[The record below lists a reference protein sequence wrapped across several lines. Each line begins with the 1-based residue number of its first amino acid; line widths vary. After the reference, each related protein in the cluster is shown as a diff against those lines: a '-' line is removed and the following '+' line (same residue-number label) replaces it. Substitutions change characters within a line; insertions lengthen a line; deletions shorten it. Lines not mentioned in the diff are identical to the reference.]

1 MTSGAFG
8 RAGRAL
14 VGAILAWSLCA
25 DAAGPCASATAF
37 SERGAHAVGV
47 RTYTLIDASRPTP
60 AHGTFPGSPDRT
72 LVLEVWYPAT
82 TAGRDAPLDRTAGA
96 WPLVLY
102 SHALQDSRTGEEYL
116 TTHLT
121 SHGYVV
127 AAVDFPLG
135 KITAPGGAT
144 PSDVGSQPGDL
155 RFVLDWLLAQSADAS
170 SDLAGAVDAERIG
183 AGGLSLGATTTL
195 LAAFHPDLRDARL
208 RAILPIA
215 PPYSC
220 AMTSRF
226 FDTATLPMLV
236 LHGTVDRLVPIEPN
250 GEAVLRRANGPRF
263 LVRVQRGS
271 HLGFVGFATSLAPT
285 VRADDV
291 GCAGL
296 KLSLGANID
305 AIPLPGGAAEG
316 ISGQTRRCPAPC
328 RRPAPAQ
335 SIDPAS
341 QHMIAQT
348 VFVAFFDAYLRD
360 DDSARCFLRK
370 RLDRE
375 VPGVSVERRGG

>member
-1 MTSGAFG
+1 MTSPTPGSTRRAFLS
-8 RAGRAL
+8 AL
-14 VGAILAWSLCA
+14 LAWSLCA
-25 DAAGPCASATAF
+25 RAAGPCASAPAF
-37 SERGAHAVGV
+37 SERGAHPVGV
-47 RTYTLIDASRPTP
+47 RTYPLVDASRPT
-60 AHGTFPGSPDRT
+60 AANRTFPGSPDRS
-72 LVLEVWYPAT
+72 LPLEVWYPAT
-82 TAGRDAPLDRTAGA
+82 STGRDAPLDRTAGA

-116 TTHLT
+116 TTHLA

-144 PSDVGSQPGDL
+144 PTDMANQPGDL
-155 RFVLDWLLAQSADAS
+155 RFVLDWLLGQSADAS
-170 SDLAGAVDAERIG
+170 SDLAGAIDSERIG
-183 AGGLSLGATTTL
+183 ASGLSLGATTTL
-195 LAAFHPDLRDARL
+195 LAAFHPDLHDARL
-208 RAILPIA
+208 RAVLPIA

-226 FDTATLPMLV
+226 FDTATLPLLV

-271 HLGFVGFATSLAPT
+271 HLGFVGFATSLPPT
-285 VRADDV
+285 VLPDDI

-296 KLSLGANID
+296 KASLGANLD
-305 AIPLPGGAAEG
+305 SIPLPGGSAAG
-316 ISGQTRRCPAPC
+316 IGGQTRRCPAPC
-328 RRPAPAQ
+328 RRPASK
-335 SIDPAS
+335 SIDPNR
-341 QHMIAQT
+341 QHAIAQT
-348 VFVAFFDAYLRD
+348 VAVAFFDAYLRD
-360 DDSARCFLRK
+360 DEAARCFLRK

-375 VPGVSVERRGG
+375 VPGISVERRGG